1 MALRS
6 SIDGRVTRTGHSF
19 LLVRCRRGQSLP
31 VAFALKGLVQP
42 DRIEH
47 ISGPYDIVAKLP
59 IDSDSDFDWLY
70 DLPGVE
76 SFVRL
81 EAIEPSAIGS
91 SRS

>member
-1 MALRS
+1 MAPLS
-6 SIDGRVTRTGHSF
+6 FINGRATRAVHSF

-47 ISGPYDIVAKLP
+47 IRGPYDIVAKLS
-59 IDSDSDFDWLY
+59 IDSDSDFDSIY

-81 EAIEPSAIGS
+81 EAIKPSPNGS

>member
-1 MALRS
+1 MAPRS
-6 SIDGRVTRTGHSF
+6 STNGRATRAGHSF

-42 DRIEH
+42 ERIEH
-47 ISGPYDIVAKLP
+47 VSGPYDIVAKLS
-59 IDSDSDFDWLY
+59 IESDGDFDWLY

-81 EAIEPSAIGS
+81 EPNG
-91 SRS
+91 RSVEDSLQS

>member
-1 MALRS
+1 MAPRT
-6 SIDGRVTRTGHSF
+6 SIDDRATRSGHAF

-42 DRIEH
+42 ERIEH
-47 ISGPYDIVAKLP
+47 VSGPYDIVAKLS
-59 IDSDSDFDWLY
+59 IDSDGDFDWLY
-70 DLPGVE
+70 GLPGVE

-81 EAIEPSAIGS
+81 ESTERSVVSS

>member
-1 MALRS
+1 MVPRS
-6 SIDGRVTRTGHSF
+6 SVDSRATRAVHSF

-42 DRIEH
+42 DRIER
-47 ISGPYDIVAKLP
+47 ISGPYDIVAKLS

-81 EAIEPSAIGS
+81 EAIEPFANGS